1 MNTTT
6 IIILVVIVLLIVW
19 GILIY
24 NNLVNQRTHV
34 QESWSQIDV
43 QLQRRNDL
51 IPNLVETVKGYSKHE
66 ADTLS
71 KVTSLRAELS
81 HVPADDHQQK
91 MAVANQLTGALQSLI
106 AVSENYPDLK
116 ASTEYSQLMEELSN
130 TENKISYS
138 RQLYNSTA
146 ANYNAKIQ
154 TFPANLIAG
163 LGHFTKIDFLK
174 APEAAK
180 QAPKVSFSD
189 VK

>member
-116 ASTEYSQLMEELSN
+116 AST
-130 TENKISYS
+130 
-138 RQLYNSTA
+138 
-146 ANYNAKIQ
+146 
-154 TFPANLIAG
+154 
-163 LGHFTKIDFLK
+163 
-174 APEAAK
+174 
-180 QAPKVSFSD
+180 
-189 VK
+189 

>member
-19 GILIY
+19 GVLIY

-66 ADTLS
+66 ADTLE
-71 KVTSLRAELS
+71 KVTSLRAELT

-91 MAVANQLTGALQSLI
+91 MNVANELTGALQSLI

-130 TENKISYS
+130 TENKIAYS
-138 RQLYNSTA
+138 RQLYNTTA

-154 TFPANLIAG
+154 TFPANIVAG
-163 LGHFTKIDFLK
+163 FGHFTKIDFLK
-174 APEAAK
+174 APESAK
-180 QAPKVSFSD
+180 QAPKVSFND